1 MNIKRGFTLIEL
13 LVVVLIIGI
22 LAGIALPVY
31 TDAVEKSRASEAMIV
46 LRAVRDAEKL
56 YRLTHGTYADTF
68 AKLDY
73 AFFDKQGVTVSGGGM
88 TSKHFVYALHDMTGS
103 TPHAQALRSSES
115 NWYIVSYME
124 AAVINCVTAVSNQ
137 KGNNFCKKFSSRVS
151 TCPES
156 GYNCYS
162 IPD

>member
-1 MNIKRGFTLIEL
+1 MKNKKGFTLIEL

-56 YRLTHGTYADTF
+56 YRLTNGTYADNF
-68 AKLDY
+68 SQLDY
-73 AFFDKQGVTVSGGGM
+73 TFFDKQGVTVSGGGM
-88 TSKHFVYALHDMTGS
+88 SSKYFTYALHGMQTS
-103 TPHAQALRSSES
+103 VPHAQALRTTES
-115 NWYIVSYME
+115 NWYIVSYLE
-124 AAVINCVTAVSNQ
+124 SAVINCVTAASNQ
-137 KGNNFCKKFSSRVS
+137 KGNNFCKKFSSNVS
-151 TCPES
+151 DCPES
-156 GYNCYS
+156 GFNCYS